1 MTKLLTIFANNL
13 LPIFL
18 IAGTGYLAG
27 TLLKVDPRSISR
39 IVFYIFSPCLLFDLL
54 ISSELNGDAML
65 RMVAFALATI
75 SITGVITWLIGRAIK
90 LERKI
95 LTAVIVTTITLNAGN
110 YGLSLNLFAF
120 GEEGLAYG
128 SIFFVTSAVF
138 TYTVG
143 VTVASMGNTS
153 FLDAIKGLIK
163 IPAIY
168 AVGIA
173 IIFIITK
180 WQLPIYVERSVSLL
194 GDAAIPGMLLVLGLQ
209 LQRNSRSNHIR
220 ALVLANGMRVF
231 ASPILAIGMATL
243 FGLRGT
249 AFNAGV
255 VEASMPTAVLSTILA
270 TEYDANPIFV
280 TTTVL
285 STTLLSPLT
294 LTPLLAYLGV

>member
-1 MTKLLTIFANNL
+1 LTNLLTIFGNNL

-39 IVFYIFSPCLLFDLL
+39 VVFYIFSPCLLFDLL
-54 ISSELNGDAML
+54 ISSELNGDVML

-90 LERKI
+90 LDRKI
-95 LTAVIVTTITLNAGN
+95 LTAVIVTTVTLNAGN

-128 SIFFVTSAVF
+128 SIFFVASAVF

-168 AVGIA
+168 AVVIA
-173 IIFIITK
+173 IVFIITN
-180 WQLPIYVERSVSLL
+180 WQLPIFVERSVSLL

-209 LQRNSRSNHIR
+209 LQRNSRSNHTR

-231 ASPILAIGMATL
+231 ASPFLAIGMATL
-243 FGLRGT
+243 FGLQGT